1 MELLELFN
9 KVEKESDNYF
19 IIEKTEIDINLLIEV
34 KDLHNFNNI
43 KFTTTNGYII
53 IFNINKE
60 IELNGCLELTIN
72 KIIQTKKDSF

>member
-72 KIIQTKKDSF
+72 KIIQTKKDSV

>member
-43 KFTTTNGYII
+43 KFTTTNEYII